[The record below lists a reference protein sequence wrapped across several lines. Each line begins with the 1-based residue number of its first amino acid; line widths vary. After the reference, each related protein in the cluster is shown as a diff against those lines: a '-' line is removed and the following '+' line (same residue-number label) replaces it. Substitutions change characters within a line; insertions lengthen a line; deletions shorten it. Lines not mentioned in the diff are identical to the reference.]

1 MGYEVRTPVFEG
13 PFDLLLHLIL
23 RSEVELFELSLS
35 AIVDQYLTE
44 IERMDA
50 LDLDVATEFLLI
62 AATLVELKARR
73 LLPDP
78 GTADL
83 DDELLRFETRDLLLA
98 RLLEYK
104 TFKDATGALVRLIA
118 RADRSLP
125 RTVGPEEPYRSLVP
139 DPLDRITVRQLA
151 AAARRAFT
159 PKPAPR
165 VDTDHIAPVRA
176 SVADAIGVVLDRL
189 PTGVARSFREL
200 VTGAGDRVEAVV
212 RFLAVL
218 ELYKQGIVELD
229 QAATFGD
236 LRVTRLVE
244 ARDLDALSVADWDHD
259 VEGAAIAA
267 SARDDSIDLDRDV
280 VARPERTR
288 TDDRDVDEY
297 EAALD
302 AAIDA
307 ELDAA
312 LIAARRTDEESSRP

>member
-35 AIVDQYLTE
+35 AIVDTYLTE
-44 IERMDA
+44 IERMET

-73 LLPDP
+73 LLPDVG
-78 GTADL
+78 GTDL
-83 DDELLRFETRDLLLA
+83 DDELLRFEARDLLLA

-104 TFKDATGALVRLIA
+104 TFKDAAESLQVLIS

-125 RTVGPEEPYRSLVP
+125 RVTGPEEPYRSLVP
-139 DPLDRITVRQLA
+139 DPLDRITTRQLA

-159 PKPAPR
+159 PKPQPQ
-165 VDTDHIAPVRA
+165 VDTDHVAPVRA
-176 SVADAIGVVLDRL
+176 SVADAIVIVLDRL
-189 PTGVARSFREL
+189 TTGVAISFRSL
-200 VTGAGDRVEAVV
+200 VAGAADRVEAVV

-218 ELYKQGIVELD
+218 ELFKQGLVDLD
-229 QAATFGD
+229 QVETFGE
-236 LRVTRLVE
+236 LQVVRLAVV
-244 ARDLDALSVADWDHD
+244 RDLDVESVADWDHD
-259 VEGAAIAA
+259 VDGTERPAAAEGPAAHG
-267 SARDDSIDLDRDV
+267 DDD
-280 VARPERTR
+280 
-288 TDDRDVDEY
+288 Y

-302 AAIDA
+302 AEIDA

-312 LIAARRTDEESSRP
+312 LAAVRHTDEETV